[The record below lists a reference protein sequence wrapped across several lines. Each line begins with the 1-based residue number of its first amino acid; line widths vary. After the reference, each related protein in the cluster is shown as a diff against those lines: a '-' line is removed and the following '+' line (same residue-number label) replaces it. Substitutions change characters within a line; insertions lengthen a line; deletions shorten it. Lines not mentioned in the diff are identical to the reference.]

1 MIGPGSDKNAELVF
15 SSSNIYLVFIGILGH
30 PLFPYRVTDC
40 ESIKSL
46 RLLKLSWYM
55 ASLAVCAYRSIKY
68 TFRPQVCGSV
78 IHDTCWCSCHLRE
91 PNQLTD
97 CESVKKSPRLLK
109 LLRHMASL
117 AVCASRSTKYTF
129 GPWVWH
135 QGQCGGHMLMSGDI
149 DLPYSLLLHI
159 PSIEIGGNEDK
170 FWVGLDRKWSKWRQ
184 IWGLVESRPMISCSS
199 DIAPGPGDSAN
210 VVVSPSRAL
219 YVWLCIWGAF
229 YMCGRLYRCVW
240 YVVGLYGQ
248 ACQQCGP
255 LANHRLAHNDWSH
268 GPHITS
274 HLGPTDPSGHR
285 RPRF

>member
-1 MIGPGSDKNAELVF
+1 
-15 SSSNIYLVFIGILGH
+15 
-30 PLFPYRVTDC
+30 
-40 ESIKSL
+40 
-46 RLLKLSWYM
+46 
-55 ASLAVCAYRSIKY
+55 
-68 TFRPQVCGSV
+68 
-78 IHDTCWCSCHLRE
+78 
-91 PNQLTD
+91 
-97 CESVKKSPRLLK
+97 
-109 LLRHMASL
+109 MASL

-159 PSIEIGGNEDK
+159 PSIETGGNEDK
-170 FWVGLDRKWSKWRQ
+170 FWVGLDRKWSKWRQIWGLLVCLNRKWSKWRQ

-210 VVVSPSRAL
+210 VVVSPSWAL

-229 YMCGRLYRCVW
+229 YMCGTLYRCVW

-255 LANHRLAHNDWSH
+255 LANHRLAHQDWSH
-268 GPHITS
+268 GPHICNILRPY
-274 HLGPTDPSGHR
+274 HLGHMPHVIMYKVFDCLGATLCCWLAPTLVFMNPMFAITVSIVNLL
-285 RPRF
+285 

>member
-1 MIGPGSDKNAELVF
+1 MHSGA
-15 SSSNIYLVFIGILGH
+15 SNT
-30 PLFPYRVTDC
+30 PLDPRCD
-40 ESIKSL
+40 I
-46 RLLKLSWYM
+46 R
-55 ASLAVCAYRSIKY
+55 
-68 TFRPQVCGSV
+68 GSV
-78 IHDTCWCSCHLRE
+78 IHDTCWCWCHLRDPYQLTWFE
-91 PNQLTD
+91 ALWQKVCQHCHYQLTD

-135 QGQCGGHMLMSGDI
+135 QGQCGGHMLMSVDI

-219 YVWLCIWGAF
+219 YVWLCIWGARSICVAGSIGE
-229 YMCGRLYRCVW
+229 CGMWSVCMARLVSN
-240 YVVGLYGQ
+240 VVPWQTIG
-248 ACQQCGP
+248 
-255 LANHRLAHNDWSH
+255 W
-268 GPHITS
+268 HITID
-274 HLGPTDPSGHR
+274 HMAHILPPI
-285 RPRF
+285 